1 MGVLIAGFI
10 LAFVVIAV
18 TIGKPVLQNAR
29 RQDLMRQPFPREYE
43 KILESKVS
51 IYRHLTPELQTRLKQ
66 LMNVFL
72 DEKRF
77 EGCDGIEIT
86 DEIRVTIAAE
96 ACLLMLHG
104 EPHFYPALTSI
115 LVYPHPYLVDTVE
128 SVGHEH
134 VEATEMRAGESWL
147 RGSVVLAW
155 DLVER
160 EAGGHGDGRG
170 VALHEFAHQLDQE
183 DGRADGAPVFG
194 RLSRYESWAMVLGD
208 EYKKLKV
215 QIANGQ
221 ESTLDEYGA
230 TSPAEFFAVATE
242 TFFRNPIGMKR
253 QHSSLYDQ
261 LKEYY
266 RVDPAEWISKDS
278 ALRTSDGTDERIVV
292 RSLKRVGECPG

>member
-1 MGVLIAGFI
+1 MGVLIVGFV
-10 LAFVVIAV
+10 LAFVIVAV
-18 TIGKPVLQNAR
+18 TIGKPILQNAR
-29 RQDLMRQPFPREYE
+29 RQTLMLQPFPPAYE
-43 KILESKVS
+43 KILEDKVF
-51 IYRHLTPELQTRLKQ
+51 IYRHLTPALQIRLKQ

-72 DEKRF
+72 DEKHF

-104 EPHFYPALTSI
+104 EPHFYPALSSI
-115 LVYPHPYLVDTVE
+115 LVYPHPYLVDTDE
-128 SVGHEH
+128 SVGQEH

-183 DGRADGAPVFG
+183 DGRADGAPVLG
-194 RLSRYESWAMVLGD
+194 RLSRFESWAMVLGN
-208 EYKKLKV
+208 EYQKLKEE
-215 QIANGQ
+215 IANGQ

-230 TSPAEFFAVATE
+230 TNPAEFFAVATE
-242 TFFRNPIGMKR
+242 AFFRNPIGMKS
-253 QHSSLYDQ
+253 QHSSLYDK
-261 LKEYY
+261 LKEYF

-278 ALRTSDGTDERIVV
+278 TLRTSDGTERVVV
-292 RSLKRVGECPG
+292 RPLKRVGDCSG